1 MNTGPPWKRRIDRR
15 RRPLVGTE
23 AKDKAMKLDV
33 RKVMLKDIVGR
44 VLVLRLVDPDAGL
57 DNDPVSLNS

>member
-1 MNTGPPWKRRIDRR
+1 
-15 RRPLVGTE
+15 
-23 AKDKAMKLDV
+23 MKLDV